1 MRFASAVVLVAVTV
15 GGVTGCTG
23 ESRAAPVT
31 TTATAGQATVTMA
44 SSHPYACAGTVC
56 SGLVGIGHD
65 RSMYL
70 QCHGGGS
77 PTVVLV
83 SGLGERA
90 SNWAV
95 LPKGDSLVRSPEAVY
110 PQVGRFTRVCAYDR
124 PGTSSPTQSGYQKT
138 ASTPVRQPV
147 AATGSAADLAA
158 LLKASGEHAPFL
170 LVGQSYGGDV
180 VRMYADAHPSQ
191 TVGLVLVDA
200 LSEYLSD
207 YLSPTQLADFEKLNS
222 PEVQKT
228 PAGAENLNLEATFAQ
243 LRTATAPTVPVT
255 VLSAD
260 IWPITAQVVESVG
273 LPGSLSAALWSAQGK
288 AQARLAAL
296 FPGDTW
302 VTKTN
307 ASHYIHL
314 YQPQLV
320 TNSIHNIITTIRK
333 KPNTTQAPLT
343 PTPLPPETA
352 PANQ

>member
-1 MRFASAVVLVAVTV
+1 M
-15 GGVTGCTG
+15 
-23 ESRAAPVT
+23 
-31 TTATAGQATVTMA
+31 
-44 SSHPYACAGTVC
+44 
-56 SGLVGIGHD
+56 GIGHD

-70 QCHGGGS
+70 QCHGSGR
-77 PTVVLV
+77 PIVVLA
-83 SGLGERA
+83 SGMGERA

-95 LPKGDSLVRSPEAVY
+95 LPTGDSLAPSPEAVY

-124 PGTSSPTQSGYQKT
+124 PGTSSPTPSGGYQET

-147 AATGSAADLAA
+147 TAAGSAADLAV

-180 VRMYADAHPSQ
+180 VRMYADAHPDQ
-191 TVGLVLVDA
+191 MAGLVLVDA
-200 LSEYLSD
+200 LSEYLTD
-207 YLSPTQLADFEKLNS
+207 YLSPAQVADFEKLNS

-260 IWPITAQVVESVG
+260 IWPITAQVVESLG

-314 YQPQLV
+314 YQPELV

-333 KPNTTQAPLT
+333 TPNTTPAPLT
-343 PTPLPPETA
+343 PTPLPPETT